1 MNAVALIALGGMI
14 VSAGVALLVAAV
26 RPAPPQLGTI
36 MDQLNAGPARRTVNA
51 GANAGGASRSAPP
64 WLPAALTGF
73 AERHLGAAEA
83 DLAILGRNRSEL
95 AVTKIG
101 WAAGGALLPPVFG
114 VILTAAGIHPP
125 WAVPAAASLI
135 LAAAAWVNP
144 SRQVGEDAATART
157 QFRAALAAFLALV
170 GLERKA
176 RGSPAEALEEA
187 ARVSGSRP
195 FRLIHSEVLR
205 AELAAQLPWDALR
218 DLGQRIGVDELVNLA
233 DIVATAADGAAVFDT
248 LMAEARSMRHADIT
262 AQQTQASLAN
272 ERLTLPTV
280 CLFVCFAAL
289 LVYPAAARLVGGT

>member
-1 MNAVALIALGGMI
+1 MNALQLIALGAMI
-14 VSAGVALLVAAV
+14 LLAGAALLVAAL

-36 MDQLNAGPARRTVNA
+36 MAQLNAQPTRRTA
-51 GANAGGASRSAPP
+51 APSGSAPT
-64 WLPAALTGF
+64 WAPAGLTAF

-83 DLAILGRNRSEL
+83 DLAILGRSRSEL

-114 VILTAAGIHPP
+114 VILAAGGIHPP
-125 WAVPAAASLI
+125 WAIPAVASLM
-135 LAAAAWVNP
+135 LAVLAWVNP
-144 SRQVGEDAATART
+144 SRQVAEDAATART

-187 ARVSGSRP
+187 SRVSGSRP

-218 DLGQRIGVDELVNLA
+218 DLGHRIGVDELVNLA
-233 DIVATAADGAAVFDT
+233 DIVSTAADGAAVFDT
-248 LMAEARSMRHADIT
+248 LMAEARSMRHADLT

-280 CLFVCFAAL
+280 CLFVCFGAL
-289 LVYPAAARLVGGT
+289 LVYPAAARLVGGS